1 MYNDAILRAFEKEL
15 GMNVIRPSISGLM
28 GAYGCALFM
37 QKEKI

>member
-28 GAYGCALFM
+28 GAYGCALYA
-37 QKEKI
+37 KRKI